1 MKTRVRLDM
10 VGTAR
15 NTTFVDT
22 VHAGM
27 QCADPLLQKPGVRGW
42 NIERSVAGYDMPHS
56 QPHLKMSSWH
66 LNMRRSAEYYVLIDL
81 QIDLHGSVE
90 LLMSPCS

>member
-10 VGTAR
+10 VGTAW

-42 NIERSVAGYDMPHS
+42 NIERSVAGYDSHATFS
-56 QPHLKMSSWH
+56 ATLENVVVASEHAQVSGVLCAD
-66 LNMRRSAEYYVLIDL
+66 RSADR
-81 QIDLHGSVE
+81 
-90 LLMSPCS
+90 SPWFC